1 MEKTIINRVA
11 ARRSSAVPRDP
22 VKNRLDIDA
31 LRDQPDSGER
41 LIVGRAEKLRVAAKN
56 IFGAALDCADVQF

>member
-1 MEKTIINRVA
+1 MEKTVINRVA
-11 ARRSSAVPRDP
+11 ARRSSVVLRDP

-41 LIVGRAEKLRVAAKN
+41 LIVGGAEKLLVTAKN
-56 IFGAALDCADVQF
+56 IFGGALDCADVQF